1 MNLSRSRLQQNMQ
14 RCKRTCK
21 GSVDCALVAGED
33 ILLEPHKH
41 SGYACHK
48 NFLMLYNYFL
58 WATPDDL
65 LAYHHYLKNIDTIET
80 SGVLHISEEKV
91 REKLQIFTYE
101 YIVYLRFIRLRSRQY
116 KEVLTMPNGFDSFI
130 SLVLNGRASEVDIEN
145 GLRLFGSSERVNHVF
160 YGFLRSIDVRL
171 RAVQVS

>member
-48 NFLMLYNYFL
+48 NFLLLYNYFS
-58 WATPDDL
+58 WASPDDL
-65 LAYHHYLKNIDTIET
+65 LVYHHYLMDIDTIET